1 MGIPKEGV
9 VTPDIGTG
17 IHDILKF
24 QPDFHD
30 FFVGYTFFQ
39 CMYVYIYIHVAC
51 TCSLFPS
58 ITPALKRAVQ
68 LLDWLRNK
76 LPTPHLH
83 LVKPPFN

>member
-30 FFVGYTFFQ
+30 FFVGYIFFQ
-39 CMYVYIYIHVAC
+39 CMYVYIH
-51 TCSLFPS
+51 TCSMHLFSISINYAGSKARCPTFRLASQQATNSPS
-58 ITPALKRAVQ
+58 APC
-68 LLDWLRNK
+68 
-76 LPTPHLH
+76 
-83 LVKPPFN
+83 